1 MTYEDLKPGY
11 VLEMSNGVLYM
22 LMHTADGNLVGV
34 SKQDVWFSVRGNRD
48 DFNEGSETR
57 EFHIVAVYG
66 HSQWAYK
73 SLWVSVESRPLLWK
87 RLPTIEVT
95 MAEIEEK
102 FGAKVKIVDKK

>member
-11 VLEMSNGVLYM
+11 VLEMSDGVLCM
-22 LMHTADGNLVGV
+22 LMYTADGTLIGV
-34 SKQDVWFSVRGNRD
+34 SKQDVWFSVRNNRD
-48 DFNEGSETR
+48 DFNEDIKPR

-66 HSQWAYK
+66 YSQWAYK

-102 FGAKVKIVDKK
+102 FGAKVKIVDEK